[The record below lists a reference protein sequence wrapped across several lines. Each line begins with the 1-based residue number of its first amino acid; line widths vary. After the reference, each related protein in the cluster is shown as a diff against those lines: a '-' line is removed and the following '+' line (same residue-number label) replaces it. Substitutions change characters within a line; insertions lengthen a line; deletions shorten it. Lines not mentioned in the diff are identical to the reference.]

1 MMEPHIDFYPT
12 KFQGEYQQTIDIFA
26 GGLELLDIWRDLRD
40 VGCNLVVS
48 GLDVQEAALQDDI
61 KNLLPRRGRA

>member
-1 MMEPHIDFYPT
+1 MEPHIELDPT
-12 KFQGEYQQTIDIFA
+12 KFQDVDHQTIDIFA

-48 GLDVQEAALQDDI
+48 GLDLQEAALKDKI
-61 KNLLPRRGRA
+61 KNLLARCGPA